1 MSCPLCHEDAAFFF
15 EDERRPYHQCGQCEL
30 IFVPAEHLPT
40 REEEKA
46 QYDLHENNPED
57 SGYRRFLG
65 RLADPLLEKLPPG
78 SVGLDFGCGPGPTL
92 SLMLEEAGHRVA
104 LFDPIYH
111 PNPGALEGQ
120 YDFVTATEV
129 FEHLHHP
136 RRDLEVLW
144 NCLRPGGWLGVMTK
158 RARTRE
164 AFSKWHYIKD
174 PTHVGFWSGNTFR
187 WLAGYWDAQLELIE
201 PDVALLRK

>member
-40 REEEKA
+40 RGEEKA

-174 PTHVGFWSGNTFR
+174 PTHVGFWSKNTFR